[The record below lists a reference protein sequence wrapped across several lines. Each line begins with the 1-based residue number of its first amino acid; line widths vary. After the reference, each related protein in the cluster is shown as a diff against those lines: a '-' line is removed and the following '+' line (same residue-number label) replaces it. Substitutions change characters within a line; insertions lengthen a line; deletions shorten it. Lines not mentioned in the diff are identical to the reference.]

1 MELYGF
7 CARYGTRLMLFYC
20 GLIYV
25 RLRCMKGYT
34 NSPPFPCL
42 SDGRVVAT
50 LGRKRGERDLKLR
63 LYAHIVVFFRFRRR
77 RLSTLLR
84 LKASPVE
91 KDGAGTL
98 LGSTWAAGGGA

>member
-1 MELYGF
+1 MVSV
-7 CARYGTRLMLFYC
+7 RGTVVQDSCFFIA
-20 GLIYV
+20 GLYV

-63 LYAHIVVFFRFRRR
+63 LYAHRGFF
-77 RLSTLLR
+77 
-84 LKASPVE
+84 
-91 KDGAGTL
+91 
-98 LGSTWAAGGGA
+98 